1 MDYKWYRDGFQHTIY
16 SCFTEKVIYG
26 RFEQRKCCLER
37 IRAPKEHIAGWVQL
51 TGGFS
56 SSNWRSPSHRYIPDI
71 SRTGQRLQLSFHASI
86 GVTNWWY
93 ALQISRQ
100 CLVTLLCNE
109 HIIHSVLQI
118 LHVEPHVFVSLH
130 NGALVV
136 YTRDKQ
142 GLWDMENYQLIVID
156 TTGENYHLFLLF
168 RYLDTTYSLPDYHL
182 CRGIWRMGITTVRY
196 FPRMRIFLALWV
208 VLVSTD

>member
-1 MDYKWYRDGFQHTIY
+1 MIQRWFPAYYIFVFHWEGDLRQVRAKKVLFGADQGAKRAHCWMGTADGRLFIIELEEPFTQIY
-16 SCFTEKVIYG
+16 S
-26 RFEQRKCCLER
+26 R
-37 IRAPKEHIAGWVQL
+37 HL
-51 TGGFS
+51 TD
-56 SSNWRSPSHRYIPDI
+56 RSETP
-71 SRTGQRLQLSFHASI
+71 LSFHASI
-86 GVTNWWY
+86 GATNCWY

-208 VLVSTD
+208 VLVSTN